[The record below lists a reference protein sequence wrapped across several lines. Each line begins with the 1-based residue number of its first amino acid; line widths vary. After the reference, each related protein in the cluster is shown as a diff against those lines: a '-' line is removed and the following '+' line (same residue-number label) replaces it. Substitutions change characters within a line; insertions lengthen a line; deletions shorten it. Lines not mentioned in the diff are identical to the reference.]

1 MKITRILSSL
11 VITAVVLFISSC
23 GPESHPEPP
32 IEEVQLAKLAN
43 TWKISEVKLDDV
55 SKKADYANFQLTISG
70 TAGASSFGYS
80 TTGRPSTSP
89 WPASGTWTFGANPET
104 QVIRDSGAD
113 KLDITYAVNS
123 DGTQLQLS
131 FDFSGTGYP
140 ARVSN
145 VVGKWVFNFT
155 K

>member
-11 VITAVVLFISSC
+11 LVTAVILFISSC
-23 GPESHPEPP
+23 GGDPTPEPP
-32 IEEVQLAKLAN
+32 IEEVQLAKLAT
-43 TWKISEVKLDDV
+43 TWKISDVKLDDV
-55 SKKADYANFQLTISG
+55 SKKTDYANFQLVISG
-70 TAGASSFGYS
+70 TPGASSFGYS

-89 WPASGTWTFGANPET
+89 WPASGTWTFGANPAT
-104 QVIRDSGAD
+104 QIVRDSGAD
-113 KLDITYAVNS
+113 KLDITYAVSADEN
-123 DGTQLQLS
+123 QLQLS

-145 VVGKWVFNFT
+145 VVGKWVFTFT